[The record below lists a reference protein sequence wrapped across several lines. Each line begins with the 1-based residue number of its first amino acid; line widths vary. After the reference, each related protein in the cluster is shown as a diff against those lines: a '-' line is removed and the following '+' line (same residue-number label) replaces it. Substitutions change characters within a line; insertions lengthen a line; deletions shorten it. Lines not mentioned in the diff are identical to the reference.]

1 MAANAFDY
9 TSMARKAEKAVRDE
23 FPDAYV
29 GTEKGYL
36 GRVRLKVVSEEFRGM
51 TEEQKQ
57 QIIWDILHEKMGSDS
72 QSVSLALVYGP
83 DEL

>member
-9 TSMARKAEKAVRDE
+9 TSMAKKAEKAVRDE

-29 GTEKGYL
+29 GTEEGYL
-36 GRVRLKVVSEEFRGM
+36 GRVHLKVVSEHFRGM

-57 QIIWDILHEKMGSDS
+57 KEIWDILRDKLGPDS
-72 QSVSLALVYGP
+72 QCVSLALVYGP